1 MRIAFNP
8 ALGTTTRVAVPSL
21 DGEAHMRL
29 LAVLD
34 EKEYAELKKA
44 GAIVQAWYSGNEVGN
59 ALADVLYG
67 AVNPCGRLPLRCP
80 CASRTRRRS

>member
-44 GAIVQAWYSGNEVGN
+44 GAIVQAWSDMPGGGGAQGSG
-59 ALADVLYG
+59 ASWILSRSMRRVLR
-67 AVNPCGRLPLRCP
+67 VTMRVR
-80 CASRTRRRS
+80 